1 MNSKARKI
9 IIFSLLA
16 ITLYLGFKFYCYT
29 MYGPDRFYQLAS
41 IKITGNMTI
50 NHLELNEEDYYTFK
64 DIKVKNIFEG
74 FERDNNSK
82 ETFLRMVRKE
92 NSQVSQVIFIGS
104 EEQYVDIMKNSKDY
118 RKSFNK
124 ISKKENIA
132 NDIDLIKY
140 MEKHNDDEVKY
151 FMPLTKQKQ
160 IYTINEFKNSML
172 PSIEY
177 VKLIDGYYNGYM
189 YKSTSNRS
197 YEVIVIK
204 NNKRYFFSFLGDYT
218 EEFINDFMNTVVIE

>member
-104 EEQYVDIMKNSKDY
+104 EEQY
-118 RKSFNK
+118 
-124 ISKKENIA
+124 A
-132 NDIDLIKY
+132 G
-140 MEKHNDDEVKY
+140 EKHAESVE
-151 FMPLTKQKQ
+151 P
-160 IYTINEFKNSML
+160 EWEG
-172 PSIEY
+172 P
-177 VKLIDGYYNGYM
+177 
-189 YKSTSNRS
+189 
-197 YEVIVIK
+197 
-204 NNKRYFFSFLGDYT
+204 
-218 EEFINDFMNTVVIE
+218 